1 MAKSTINAK
10 TPKAELISMIRK
22 AKSNKKLAEDENLK
36 SRVDYTMKSLDK
48 DESSV
53 AKSDLFDLVK
63 ELVAFF
69 STTPTLAPVENSPKP
84 ALKGKK
90 KAKAEE
96 ADEADEA
103 EDEDD
108 EAEEEEVE
116 EKPKKQKKAA
126 KSKKAEKP
134 EKPKVETT
142 EDFKKGSIMAKM
154 FPAELHTE
162 ELGHLVACYDKYTT
176 MAEVR
181 EALEQGKTLIFATFW
196 TKRHIKQ
203 FGYSMMFNVPV
214 PKEFPFDLDM
224 LQALYVCDNIDRMYA
239 LSSYTEAMFQ
249 FLEEDLARVDVTS
262 NDGETY
268 TMRYSAGM
276 EFEIYEVV
284 EDEETE
290 AE

>member
-10 TPKAELISMIRK
+10 TPKAELIAMIRK
-22 AKSNKKLAEDENLK
+22 AMSSKKLAEDENLK

-48 DESSV
+48 DEKSV

-69 STTPTLAPVENSPKP
+69 SATPTLAPVENSPKP

-96 ADEADEA
+96 AEEADEA

-108 EAEEEEVE
+108 EAEEVE
-116 EKPKKQKKAA
+116 EKPKKQKKSA
-126 KSKKAEKP
+126 KSKKP
-134 EKPKVETT
+134 EKSKVETA

-154 FPAELHTE
+154 FPAELQTE

-176 MAEVR
+176 MDEVR

-214 PKEFPFDLDM
+214 PKEFPFDLDL
-224 LQALYVCDNIDRMYA
+224 LQALYVCDNIDRLYA
-239 LSSYTEAMFQ
+239 LSSYTEAMFE
-249 FLEEDLARVDVTS
+249 FLEEDLARVDVES
-262 NDGETY
+262 NDGNTY
-268 TMRYSAGM
+268 SMRYSAGL

-284 EDEETE
+284 EDKETE

>member
-1 MAKSTINAK
+1 MAKSTISAK
-10 TPKAELISMIRK
+10 TPKAELIAMIRK
-22 AKSNKKLAEDENLK
+22 AMSSKKLAEDENLK

-69 STTPTLAPVENSPKP
+69 SATPTLAPVENSPKP

-96 ADEADEA
+96 AEEADEA

-108 EAEEEEVE
+108 EAEEVE
-116 EKPKKQKKAA
+116 EKPKKQKKSA
-126 KSKKAEKP
+126 KSKKP
-134 EKPKVETT
+134 EKSKVETA
-142 EDFKKGSIMAKM
+142 EDFKKGSIMTKM
-154 FPAELHTE
+154 FPAEIQTE

-224 LQALYVCDNIDRMYA
+224 LQALYVCDNIDRIYA
-239 LSSYTEAMFQ
+239 LSAYTEAMFQ
-249 FLEEDLARVDVTS
+249 FLEEDLARVDVES
-262 NDGETY
+262 NDGNTY
-268 TMRYSAGM
+268 SMRYSAGL

>member
-1 MAKSTINAK
+1 MAKSTLNAK
-10 TPKAELISMIRK
+10 TPKAELIAMIRK
-22 AKSNKKLAEDENLK
+22 AMSSKKLAEDENLK

-69 STTPTLAPVENSPKP
+69 SATPTLAPVENSPKP
-84 ALKGKK
+84 AIKGKK

-96 ADEADEA
+96 A
-103 EDEDD
+103 EDD
-108 EAEEEEVE
+108 EAEEEVE

-154 FPAELHTE
+154 FPAELKTE

-224 LQALYVCDNIDRMYA
+224 LQALYVCDNIDRIYA
-239 LSSYTEAMFQ
+239 LSAYTEAMFQ

>member
-1 MAKSTINAK
+1 MAKSTLNAK
-10 TPKAELISMIRK
+10 PPKAELIAMIRK
-22 AKSNKKLAEDENLK
+22 AMSSKKLAEDENLK

-69 STTPTLAPVENSPKP
+69 SATPTLAPVENSPKP
-84 ALKGKK
+84 AIKGKK

-96 ADEADEA
+96 A
-103 EDEDD
+103 EDD
-108 EAEEEEVE
+108 EAEEEVE

-154 FPAELHTE
+154 FPAELKTE

-224 LQALYVCDNIDRMYA
+224 LQALYVCDNIDRLYA
-239 LSSYTEAMFQ
+239 LSSYTEAMFE
-249 FLEEDLARVDVTS
+249 FLEEDLARVDVES
-262 NDGETY
+262 NDGNTY
-268 TMRYSAGM
+268 SMRYSAGL

>member
-10 TPKAELISMIRK
+10 TPKAELIAMLRK
-22 AKSNKKLAEDENLK
+22 AMSSKKLAEDENLK

-48 DESSV
+48 DEKSV

-69 STTPTLAPVENSPKP
+69 SATPTPAPVENSPKP

-96 ADEADEA
+96 AEEADEA

-108 EAEEEEVE
+108 EAEEVE

-126 KSKKAEKP
+126 KSKKP
-134 EKPKVETT
+134 EKSKVETA

-154 FPAELHTE
+154 FPAEIQTE

-224 LQALYVCDNIDRMYA
+224 LQALYVCDNIDRLYA
-239 LSSYTEAMFQ
+239 LSSYTEAMFE
-249 FLEEDLARVDVTS
+249 FLEEDLARVDVES
-262 NDGETY
+262 NDGNTY
-268 TMRYSAGM
+268 SMRYSAGL

-284 EDEETE
+284 EDKETE

>member
-1 MAKSTINAK
+1 MAKSTLSAK
-10 TPKAELISMIRK
+10 TPKAELIAMIRK
-22 AKSNKKLAEDENLK
+22 AMSSKKLAEDENLK

-69 STTPTLAPVENSPKP
+69 SSTPTPAPVENSPKP
-84 ALKGKK
+84 AIKGKK
-90 KAKAEE
+90 KAK
-96 ADEADEA
+96 A

-108 EAEEEEVE
+108 EAEEEVE
-116 EKPKKQKKAA
+116 EKPKKHKKAA

-154 FPAELHTE
+154 FPAELKTE

-224 LQALYVCDNIDRMYA
+224 LQALYVCDNIDRIYA
-239 LSSYTEAMFQ
+239 LSAYTEAMFQ

>member
-10 TPKAELISMIRK
+10 TPKAELIAMIRK
-22 AKSNKKLAEDENLK
+22 AMSSKKLAEDENLK

-48 DESSV
+48 DEKSV

-69 STTPTLAPVENSPKP
+69 SATPTLAPVENSPKP

-96 ADEADEA
+96 AEEADEA

-108 EAEEEEVE
+108 EAEEVE
-116 EKPKKQKKAA
+116 EKPKKQKKSA
-126 KSKKAEKP
+126 KSKKAEKSG
-134 EKPKVETT
+134 KSKVETT

-154 FPAELHTE
+154 FPAEIQTE

-224 LQALYVCDNIDRMYA
+224 LQVLYVCDNIDRLYA

>member
-1 MAKSTINAK
+1 MAKSTLNAK
-10 TPKAELISMIRK
+10 TPKAELIAMIRK
-22 AKSNKKLAEDENLK
+22 AMSSKKLAEDENLK

-69 STTPTLAPVENSPKP
+69 SATPTLAPVENSPKP
-84 ALKGKK
+84 AIKGKK
-90 KAKAEE
+90 KAKAE
-96 ADEADEA
+96 
-103 EDEDD
+103 DEDD
-108 EAEEEEVE
+108 EAEEEVE

-154 FPAELHTE
+154 FPAELKTE

-224 LQALYVCDNIDRMYA
+224 LQALYVCDNIDRIYA
-239 LSSYTEAMFQ
+239 LSAYTEAMFQ

>member
-1 MAKSTINAK
+1 MAKSTLNAK
-10 TPKAELISMIRK
+10 TPKAELIAMIRK
-22 AKSNKKLAEDENLK
+22 AMSSKKLAEDENLK

-48 DESSV
+48 DEKSV
-53 AKSDLFDLVK
+53 AKSDLFDLVR

-69 STTPTLAPVENSPKP
+69 SATPTPAPVENSPKP

-96 ADEADEA
+96 AEEADEA

-108 EAEEEEVE
+108 EAEEVE

-126 KSKKAEKP
+126 KSKKP
-134 EKPKVETT
+134 EKSKVETT

-154 FPAELHTE
+154 FPAEIQTE

-224 LQALYVCDNIDRMYA
+224 LQALYVCDNIDRLYA
-239 LSSYTEAMFQ
+239 LSSYTEAMFE
-249 FLEEDLARVDVTS
+249 FLEEDLARVDVES
-262 NDGETY
+262 NDGNTY
-268 TMRYSAGM
+268 SMRYSAGL

-284 EDEETE
+284 EDKETE

>member
-10 TPKAELISMIRK
+10 TPKAELIAMLRK
-22 AKSNKKLAEDENLK
+22 AMSSKKLAEDENLK

-48 DESSV
+48 DEKSV
-53 AKSDLFDLVK
+53 AKSDLFDLVR

-69 STTPTLAPVENSPKP
+69 SATPTPAPVENSPKP

-96 ADEADEA
+96 AEEADEA

-108 EAEEEEVE
+108 EAKEVE

-126 KSKKAEKP
+126 KSKKP
-134 EKPKVETT
+134 EKSKVETA

-154 FPAELHTE
+154 FPAEIQTE

-224 LQALYVCDNIDRMYA
+224 LQALYVCDNIDRLYA
-239 LSSYTEAMFQ
+239 LSSYTEAMFE
-249 FLEEDLARVDVTS
+249 FLEEDLARVDVES
-262 NDGETY
+262 NDGNTY
-268 TMRYSAGM
+268 SMRYSAGL

-284 EDEETE
+284 EDKETE

>member
-1 MAKSTINAK
+1 MAKSTLNAK
-10 TPKAELISMIRK
+10 TPKAELIAMIRK
-22 AKSNKKLAEDENLK
+22 AMSSKKLAEDENLK

-69 STTPTLAPVENSPKP
+69 SATPTLAPVENSPKP

-96 ADEADEA
+96 AEEA
-103 EDEDD
+103 
-108 EAEEEEVE
+108 EEEVE

-154 FPAELHTE
+154 FPAELKTE

-224 LQALYVCDNIDRMYA
+224 LQALYVCDNIDRIYA
-239 LSSYTEAMFQ
+239 LSAYTEAMFQ